1 MRCRISSARNLS
13 EFYAFAHEVVPM
25 PRFIITGVPRL
36 AIQDFWKR
44 IWDEAVRRVFS
55 VIVQNCTAAR
65 F

>member
-1 MRCRISSARNLS
+1 
-13 EFYAFAHEVVPM
+13 M

-55 VIVQNCTAAR
+55 VIVQNHMQADAEIAQVR
-65 F
+65 ADPDAIGFR